1 MGYATTNPY
10 TGEVVQEF
18 PYATDAEV
26 DAALKAGHAAFR
38 VWRTTPFEERSRLM
52 SNAARLMRER
62 REEFARLNTLEMGKL
77 YSEALG
83 EADVVAGIFDH
94 YARHAEELLKPVHL
108 DITDPQGGDAVVVF
122 QPLGIVLAVE
132 PWNVPLFQMARP
144 LSAQLMAGNALILKH
159 ASNVPQCAAAME
171 KLIGDAGF
179 PEGLFTNLY
188 ATHAHI
194 ERILS
199 DPRVAGVTLTGSEA
213 AGARVAETAG
223 KYVKKCVLELGG
235 SDAMIVLDDAD
246 DDHAVWGAMMGRLSI
261 GGQVCVSDKRLVI
274 ADALYDEF
282 TAKLTATVEA
292 LNPGDP
298 MDPDTTFA
306 PLSSQGAAD
315 TVKAQIAQAAAHGA
329 TATEIGKPVPAAGAF
344 VQPTIL
350 TGLTPDNP
358 VFYQEIFGPVLSLF
372 RAADEEAAIAIAND
386 SPYGLGGSVYSTN
399 IERAVKVAERIEAG
413 AITINKPTTASPE
426 LPFGGIK
433 LSGYGREFG
442 DSGIKEFTNA
452 KVINTAGPGQLS

>member
-1 MGYATTNPY
+1 
-10 TGEVVQEF
+10 
-18 PYATDAEV
+18 
-26 DAALKAGHAAFR
+26 
-38 VWRTTPFEERSRLM
+38 
-52 SNAARLMRER
+52 
-62 REEFARLNTLEMGKL
+62 
-77 YSEALG
+77 
-83 EADVVAGIFDH
+83 VVAGIFEH
-94 YARHAEELLKPVHL
+94 YARHAEELLAPVHL
-108 DITDPQGGDAVVVF
+108 DLTDPQAGDAVVVF

-144 LSAQLMAGNALILKH
+144 LSAQLMAGNAVILKH

-171 KLIGDAGF
+171 QLIGDAGF
-179 PEGLFTNLY
+179 PGGLFANLY

-194 ERILS
+194 ERILA

-246 DDHAVWGAMMGRLSI
+246 VDHAVRGAMMGRLSI

-274 ADALYDEF
+274 ADALYEEF
-282 TAKLTATVEA
+282 TAKLTAAVEA

-315 TVKAQIAQAAAHGA
+315 TVRAQIAQAVAHGA
-329 TATEIGKPVPAAGAF
+329 TAPPIGKPVPATGAF

-372 RAADEEAAIAIAND
+372 RTASQEEAIAIAND

-399 IERAVKVAERIEAG
+399 IARAVMVAERIEAG

-452 KVINTAGPGQLS
+452 KVINTVGPGQLS

>member
-1 MGYATTNPY
+1 
-10 TGEVVQEF
+10 
-18 PYATDAEV
+18 
-26 DAALKAGHAAFR
+26 
-38 VWRTTPFEERSRLM
+38 
-52 SNAARLMRER
+52 
-62 REEFARLNTLEMGKL
+62 
-77 YSEALG
+77 
-83 EADVVAGIFDH
+83 
-94 YARHAEELLKPVHL
+94 
-108 DITDPQGGDAVVVF
+108 
-122 QPLGIVLAVE
+122 
-132 PWNVPLFQMARP
+132 
-144 LSAQLMAGNALILKH
+144 
-159 ASNVPQCAAAME
+159 ME
-171 KLIGDAGF
+171 QLIGDAGF
-179 PEGLFTNLY
+179 PEGLFTNLF
-188 ATHAHI
+188 ATRAHI

-246 DDHAVWGAMMGRLSI
+246 VDHAVRGAMMGRLLI
-261 GGQVCVSDKRLVI
+261 GGQVCVGDKLLVI

-282 TAKLTATVEA
+282 AAKLTASVEA

-315 TVKAQIAQAAAHGA
+315 TVKAQIADAVAHGA
-329 TATEIGKPVPAAGAF
+329 TATEIGKPVPATGAF
-344 VQPTIL
+344 VQPTML

-372 RAADEEAAIAIAND
+372 RTADEDEAIAIAND

-399 IERAVKVAERIEAG
+399 IERAVKVPERIEAG
-413 AITINKPTTASPE
+413 AITINKPTIASPE

-433 LSGYGREFG
+433 LFGYGREFG

-452 KVINTAGPGQLS
+452 KVINTADPGQLS

>member
-1 MGYATTNPY
+1 
-10 TGEVVQEF
+10 
-18 PYATDAEV
+18 
-26 DAALKAGHAAFR
+26 
-38 VWRTTPFEERSRLM
+38 
-52 SNAARLMRER
+52 
-62 REEFARLNTLEMGKL
+62 
-77 YSEALG
+77 
-83 EADVVAGIFDH
+83 
-94 YARHAEELLKPVHL
+94 
-108 DITDPQGGDAVVVF
+108 VF

-144 LSAQLMAGNALILKH
+144 LSAQLMAGNAMILKH

-171 KLIGDAGF
+171 QLIGDVGF
-179 PEGLFTNLY
+179 PAGLFTNLY
-188 ATHAHI
+188 ASHGHI

-213 AGARVAETAG
+213 AGARVAQTAG

-246 DDHAVWGAMMGRLSI
+246 VDHAVLGAMTGRLSI

-282 TAKLTATVEA
+282 TAKLTAAVET

-306 PLSSQGAAD
+306 PMSSQGAAD
-315 TVKAQIAQAAAHGA
+315 TVKAQIAQAVALGA
-329 TATEIGKPVPAAGAF
+329 TATPVGKPVPATGAF

-372 RAADEEAAIAIAND
+372 RATSEEEAIAIAND

-399 IERAVKVAERIEAG
+399 IARAVQVAERIEAG

>member
-1 MGYATTNPY
+1 
-10 TGEVVQEF
+10 
-18 PYATDAEV
+18 
-26 DAALKAGHAAFR
+26 
-38 VWRTTPFEERSRLM
+38 
-52 SNAARLMRER
+52 
-62 REEFARLNTLEMGKL
+62 
-77 YSEALG
+77 
-83 EADVVAGIFDH
+83 VVAGIFEH
-94 YARHAEELLKPVHL
+94 YARHAEELLAPVHL
-108 DITDPQGGDAVVVF
+108 DLTDPQAGDAVVVF

-144 LSAQLMAGNALILKH
+144 LSAQLMAGNAVILKH

-171 KLIGDAGF
+171 QLIGDAGF
-179 PEGLFTNLY
+179 PGGLFANLY

-194 ERILS
+194 ERILA

-246 DDHAVWGAMMGRLSI
+246 VDHAVRGAMMGRLSI

-274 ADALYDEF
+274 ADALYEEF
-282 TAKLTATVEA
+282 TAKLTAAVEA

-315 TVKAQIAQAAAHGA
+315 TVRAQIAQAVAHGA
-329 TATEIGKPVPAAGAF
+329 TATPIGKPVPATGAF

-372 RAADEEAAIAIAND
+372 RTASQEEAIAIAND

-399 IERAVKVAERIEAG
+399 IARAVMVAERIEAG

-452 KVINTAGPGQLS
+452 KVINTVGPGQLS